1 MRKLLAKSPTV
12 DTLLVFAVVFLAQR
26 LLSLLVP
33 PAVGVFALA
42 PPLEVRPWTVV
53 TSVYAHSDLSHLLAN
68 SVALVFVG
76 LPLER
81 TTTPFRFHLFFIATG
96 ATAGVVQVA
105 TKSLVAEPVPVLGAS
120 GAVFAMLGYV
130 LTGNRIASGLLARL
144 DLGPGAQLAAFA
156 GLAAV
161 VTVATGS
168 PGVALVAH
176 FTGFLVGLV
185 AGRLGVLDVRR
196 NARRRR
202 ENTTYK

>member
-1 MRKLLAKSPTV
+1 MRKFLAKSPTV

-26 LLSLLVP
+26 LLALLAP
-33 PAVGVFALA
+33 PAVDVFALA
-42 PPLEVRPWTVV
+42 PPLDVRPWTVV

-68 SVALVFVG
+68 SVALAFVG

-81 TTTPFRFHLFFIATG
+81 TTTPFRFHLFFISTG

-144 DLGPGAQLAAFA
+144 DLGPGAQLASFA

-185 AGRLGVLDVRR
+185 AGRLGVLDVSRGT
-196 NARRRR
+196 RRRR